1 MLSNGDIFLPDYLK
15 KSKQQSTALSIYEE
29 IETDVTSGSSST
41 SNALISLNFSSGIS
55 AICLSDIVRHK
66 QLQEARER
74 IQNDKK
80 DDEDVTS
87 KLKAAKK
94 LTAGIC
100 WKNGTNR
107 LGKVYLRLQEIS
119 N

>member
-41 SNALISLNFSSGIS
+41 SNAPISLNFSSGIS

-74 IQNDKK
+74 EYNMIKK
-80 DDEDVTS
+80 MV
-87 KLKAAKK
+87 KM
-94 LTAGIC
+94 
-100 WKNGTNR
+100 
-107 LGKVYLRLQEIS
+107 
-119 N
+119 